1 VTGQDTAG
9 RAGVHLGVSPPW
21 PPGTGADAPRP
32 GRMATWGL
40 ACSLAAL
47 LPVLLRLADVVV
59 PVPLVPG
66 ALQGL
71 TLLASP
77 VLAITGV
84 ALSGV
89 ALWTG
94 SGRRGRA
101 LAGVLVGSTW
111 LVLLSVLLLLLAA
124 AV

>member
-1 VTGQDTAG
+1 MTSQDAAG
-9 RAGVHLGVSPPW
+9 RAGVHLGSSPPW
-21 PPGTGADAPRP
+21 PPGAGPAAPRP

-59 PVPLVPG
+59 PAPLVPG

-84 ALSGV
+84 VLSGV
-89 ALWTG
+89 ALGTG

-111 LVLLSVLLLLLAA
+111 LVLLSALLLLV
-124 AV
+124 AVAV